1 MIILRRLFGRIG
13 SSVFSLALASLLFGP
28 ALAEELSIKVRQ
40 ADDDSIRIDLHGE
53 PSQDH
58 VLEFSPDAQ
67 NWE

>member
-1 MIILRRLFGRIG
+1 M
-13 SSVFSLALASLLFGP
+13 FSLALASLLFGP
-28 ALAEELSIKVRQ
+28 ALAEELSIKVRP

-67 NWE
+67 NW